1 MKKIVLHVYITF
13 SWRLMRMF
21 NQRKI
26 ALVQMQSLSSKW
38 KKEDYNKNVRII
50 TIIIPAFSLCALLHT
65 SYTFYEFIWWTMQYN
80 ICIKR
85 INIITIIFID
95 VYLCN
100 DRSLNSWSKLTL
112 FYLLIWM
119 NPLLC
124 VSDYIA
130 FQHVLYTHTK
140 KYTPRY
146 NQLKLYIVED

>member
-1 MKKIVLHVYITF
+1 MYISF

-100 DRSLNSWSKLTL
+100 DRSLNFWSKLTL

-119 NPLLC
+119 NPVLC
-124 VSDYIA
+124 VSGYIA
-130 FQHVLYTHTK
+130 FKHALYTHTEK
-140 KYTPRY
+140 ETEKYTPRY
-146 NQLKLYIVED
+146 NQLKLYIVER